1 MKRTLLTIGI
11 AIISMCTCF
20 GQKMPKL
27 HNETIEASK
36 EYQNGNAFQKDLLL
50 YVDMLGKTHPY
61 YAEKKNVA
69 RLNRD
74 AKKWYKECG
83 NITDTLKF
91 AAFLQTIT
99 IPLNDGHTAVRYW
112 DSFEKVFPIG
122 VIIDGDSPAI
132 VNVTSKDMKDCLG
145 KSIKTINGKSLK
157 DILNIARP
165 YVSADNWLNY
175 EDLVAQFF
183 SFANFGV
190 DMSLF
195 DSRVSLSLDAYIKNT
210 NDMLVK
216 ASIPITSGFED
227 TTETFTN
234 AGKMRNKGVE
244 MTLRTINLKG
254 IFSWESALTAT
265 YNKNEI
271 LDLNSETPMFIN
283 QIGNSYV
290 TMLKAGYP
298 INVFYGYVTDG
309 LFQNWGEVNRLKVLP
324 IM

>member
-1 MKRTLLTIGI
+1 MDLSHPHQQSKRLGTPLAFGI
-11 AIISMCTCF
+11 YHSL
-20 GQKMPKL
+20 Q
-27 HNETIEASK
+27 S
-36 EYQNGNAFQKDLLL
+36 
-50 YVDMLGKTHPY
+50 
-61 YAEKKNVA
+61 
-69 RLNRD
+69 
-74 AKKWYKECG
+74 
-83 NITDTLKF
+83 NI
-91 AAFLQTIT
+91 
-99 IPLNDGHTAVRYW
+99 HWEEVR
-112 DSFEKVFPIG
+112 
-122 VIIDGDSPAI
+122 
-132 VNVTSKDMKDCLG
+132 
-145 KSIKTINGKSLK
+145 
-157 DILNIARP
+157 
-165 YVSADNWLNY
+165 
-175 EDLVAQFF
+175 Q
-183 SFANFGV
+183 ANFGV

-309 LFQNWGEVNRLKVLP
+309 LFQNWGKSTATPPSRAQLRGTSASET
-324 IM
+324 